1 MTIKATYISCNFL
14 SGIPWLRSNL
24 IKYNLYEQMDK
35 TYKTCSSKFKLSGNN
50 NTKKP
55 SLALCSAES
64 SIDSVAYTV
73 RDGWSRDFRWFL
85 VVITRQNGYSRGN

>member
-1 MTIKATYISCNFL
+1 
-14 SGIPWLRSNL
+14 
-24 IKYNLYEQMDK
+24 MDK
-35 TYKTCSSKFKLSGNN
+35 TYETCSSKFKLSGNN

-73 RDGWSRDFRWFL
+73 RDGWSRDFRWL
-85 VVITRQNGYSRGN
+85 SVVIGRQHGYNRGN

>member
-1 MTIKATYISCNFL
+1 MKHARQNL
-14 SGIPWLRSNL
+14 SYQETTTPRS
-24 IKYNLYEQMDK
+24 LY
-35 TYKTCSSKFKLSGNN
+35 
-50 NTKKP
+50 

-85 VVITRQNGYSRGN
+85 VVIARQNGYNRGN